1 MRDEKGLMNMKSHS
15 SAQPSPNDMSDE
27 EVITCPAQPDP
38 VFLSNLHG
46 DGFASAYEQYWDDKA
61 MAEMLAMT
69 GVFVHQFSGGF
80 IMTQISFET
89 AEILTFAVLPGQRG
103 KGYGAVLLKTAM
115 QHAFNKGA
123 TRILLEVAPDRKA
136 ALGLYRRAGFERTG
150 VRKNYYAGPEGKRD
164 AFLMETGLGT
174 ELNFR

>member
-1 MRDEKGLMNMKSHS
+1 MKSQS
-15 SAQPSPNDMSDE
+15 SVKTSPGEPSDE
-27 EVITCPAQPDP
+27 EAIICPARPDP
-38 VFLSNLHG
+38 AFLSNLHEA
-46 DGFASAYEQYWDDKA
+46 GFASAYEKHWNEKA

-69 GVFVHQFSGGF
+69 GVFIHQFSAGF
-80 IMTQISFET
+80 IMTQISLET
-89 AEILTFAVLPGQRG
+89 AEILTFTVLPSQRG

-150 VRKNYYAGPEGKRD
+150 VRKNYYAGPEVKRD